1 MFESN
6 GRADVGAAAP
16 VGASGA
22 VPQPHAGSGRP
33 TGRRILLLAP
43 FPPRLDG
50 THGGS
55 KAIAQLVVA
64 LASRNRVALG
74 YLRAHDEPAIDA
86 ELAQHCEQVVEGA
99 RGGSSAS
106 SVRPFAIRSV
116 LALIRPLLAGLPL
129 WVAGRWS
136 ASFARRVRDLA
147 ATWQPDI
154 VQAEL
159 SVMGQYVPTSMRR
172 SAPVVVS
179 FHEPAAAAATE
190 RVTTGGV
197 AAPLWRVEARRWRRF
212 ERDLLSRIDAAIV
225 FTRRDADAL
234 RSLHASHAPEIEIIP
249 LAVAEPDASLG
260 EDANARPRRIVFVG
274 NFMHPPNA
282 DAARFLVEE
291 IFPPL
296 REQFADLELYVV
308 GPGAP
313 PWLVSSE
320 ADGIFVT
327 GLVASVAPHLARAT
341 VVVAPIRQGGG
352 MRVKVLEAMA
362 AGRAIVATPLAVEGI
377 NAADGRE
384 LLVAGDAADFRRR
397 IAELLDDPTRRS
409 ALGRAARA
417 RVAEEHSSA
426 AVAAAY
432 ESVYARLAAS
442 RARG

>member
-1 MFESN
+1 VFETN

-16 VGASGA
+16 VGPSDAFA
-22 VPQPHAGSGRP
+22 QRQAGGGPP

-55 KAIAQLVVA
+55 KTIAQLVVA
-64 LASRNRVALG
+64 LAARNRVALG

-86 ELAQHCEQVVEGA
+86 ELARQCEQVVEGA

-106 SVRPFAIRSV
+106 SVRPFTIRSV
-116 LALIRPLLAGLPL
+116 LAVIRPLLAGLPL

-136 ASFARRVRDLA
+136 AGFARRVGDLA

-159 SVMGQYVPTSMRR
+159 SVMGQFVTTAMRR
-172 SAPVVVS
+172 GAPVIVS
-179 FHEPAAAAATE
+179 FHEPAASAATE
-190 RVTTGGV
+190 RVAAGGG
-197 AAPLWRVEARRWRRF
+197 AAPLWRVEVRRWRRF
-212 ERDLLSRIDAAIV
+212 ERELLSRIDAAIV

-234 RSLHASHAPEIEIIP
+234 RSLHASHAPGIEIIP
-249 LAVAEPDASLG
+249 LAVAEPDAALQ
-260 EDANARPRRIVFVG
+260 EDANAGARRIVFVG

-282 DAARFLVEE
+282 DAARFLVDE

-296 REQFADLELYVV
+296 REQFADLELHVV

-313 PWLVSSE
+313 SWLVSSA
-320 ADGIFVT
+320 ADRIVVT
-327 GLVASVAPHLARAT
+327 GLVASVAPQLARAT
-341 VVVAPIRQGGG
+341 VVVAPLRQGGG

-377 NAADGRE
+377 NATDGRE
-384 LLVAGDAADFRRR
+384 LLVANDAPDFRRK
-397 IAELLDDPTRRS
+397 IAELLDDPARRT

-417 RVAEEHSSA
+417 RVAAEHSA
-426 AVAAAY
+426 PGIAAAY
-432 ESVYARLAAS
+432 ESVYSRLAAS

>member
-1 MFESN
+1 MGSEPRGPEGF
-6 GRADVGAAAP
+6 RAQRHPEGGP
-16 VGASGA
+16 I
-22 VPQPHAGSGRP
+22 
-33 TGRRILLLAP
+33 GRRILVLAP

-64 LASRNRVALG
+64 LASRNRVAVA

-86 ELAQHCEQVVEGA
+86 ELARHCEQVIEGA

-106 SVRPFAIRSV
+106 SVRPIAIGSV

-159 SVMGQYVPTSMRR
+159 SVMGQYVPASMRR
-172 SAPVVVS
+172 SAPVLVS

-190 RVTTGGV
+190 RVAIGGA

-212 ERDLLSRIDAAIV
+212 ERDLLSRIDAAIA

-234 RSLHASHAPEIEIIP
+234 RSLRASQAPEIEIIP
-249 LAVAEPDASLG
+249 LAVAEQDTSLG
-260 EDANARPRRIVFVG
+260 EDADADARPRRIVFVG

-296 REQFADLELYVV
+296 REQYADLELYVV

-313 PWLVSSE
+313 PWLVSSA
-320 ADGIFVT
+320 ADRIFVT
-327 GLVASVAPHLARAT
+327 GLVVSVAPQLARAT
-341 VVVAPIRQGGG
+341 VVVAPVRQGGG

-362 AGRAIVATPLAVEGI
+362 AGRAIVASPLAVEGI
-377 NAADGRE
+377 NATDGRD
-384 LLVAGDAADFRRR
+384 LLIATEAPEFRRK
-397 IAELLDDPTRRS
+397 IAELLDDPTRRTE
-409 ALGRAARA
+409 LGRAARA